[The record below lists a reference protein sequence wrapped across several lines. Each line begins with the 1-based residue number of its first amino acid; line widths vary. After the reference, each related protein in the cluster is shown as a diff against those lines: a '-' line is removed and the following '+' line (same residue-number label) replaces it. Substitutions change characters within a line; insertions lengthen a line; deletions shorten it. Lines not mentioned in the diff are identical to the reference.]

1 MGYTGTVVVGWSSE
15 LLVHEDGMDGFGHQH
30 RYVRPLGDGWQL
42 VETGGWIEATE
53 LREPC
58 RRLATSTGR
67 PVLAATRGKTT
78 STFWTLC
85 WPEGA

>member
-1 MGYTGTVVVGWSSE
+1 
-15 LLVHEDGMDGFGHQH
+15 MDGFGHQH

-42 VETGGWIEATE
+42 VETGGRIETPG

-67 PVLAATRGKTT
+67 PVLAAHT
-78 STFWTLC
+78 SLRTGLLGRMRAVAREVDDEAE
-85 WPEGA
+85 PAAP